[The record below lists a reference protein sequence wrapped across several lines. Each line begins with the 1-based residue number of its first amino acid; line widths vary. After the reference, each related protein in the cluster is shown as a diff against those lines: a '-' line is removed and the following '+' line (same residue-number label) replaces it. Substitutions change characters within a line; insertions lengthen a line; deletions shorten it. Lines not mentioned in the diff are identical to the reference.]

1 MEKTTRIRHSAAAL
15 LAWSLALVPALLAL
29 SGCETDSSNT
39 SSVAADKSGTVYDF
53 SGLYHGT
60 STNNADG
67 IAYLVFP
74 YEQQTGTKLTWM
86 RIVQDGTSLQGYDNA
101 GKNWTGALS
110 SVGESTS
117 RFSLEG
123 STTAG
128 AAVTIAGT
136 MTYASSQSTISASW
150 LEGGGF
156 SGSFFATATVSAPST
171 NTPVAGL
178 QISPTSATIAPNG
191 SRTFTATGGNGT
203 YTWAHSG
210 SCGTLSAD
218 TGPTVVYS
226 HDSAGTDTLTV
237 TSDGKSATATI
248 VCE

>member
-1 MEKTTRIRHSAAAL
+1 MEKTTRIRLSAAAM
-15 LAWSLALVPALLAL
+15 LAWTLALAPALLAL

-39 SSVAADKSGTVYDF
+39 SSVVSDKAGTVYDF
-53 SGLYHGT
+53 SGLYHGS
-60 STNNADG
+60 STNADG
-67 IAYLVFP
+67 SSYLVFP
-74 YEQQTGTKLTWM
+74 HERQSGTKLTWM
-86 RIVQDGTSLQGYDNA
+86 RIVQNGSSLQGYDNA
-101 GKNWTGALS
+101 GKNWHG
-110 SVGESTS
+110 SVSTVADATA

-123 STTAG
+123 ATTAG

-136 MTYASSQSTISASW
+136 MAYASSQSTISASW
-150 LEGGGF
+150 LEAGGF

-171 NTPVAGL
+171 NTPSAGL
-178 QISPTSATIAPNG
+178 QISPSSATIATNG
-191 SRTFTATGGNGT
+191 SRTFTASGGNGT

-218 TGPTVVYS
+218 TGSTVVYR